1 MQIVRQHQE
10 SLEVQVEVEVT
21 VLFQV
26 EQEIHHPYHHHKE
39 IMVEQD
45 LLMEQVVVD
54 LGEEE
59 VEAELLLQE
68 QHQLQHQLLQHKYQD
83 QVEQVQQI

>member
-1 MQIVRQHQE
+1 ME
-10 SLEVQVEVEVT
+10 AEVI

-26 EQEIHHPYHHHKE
+26 EQEILHQYHRHKE

-45 LLMEQVVVD
+45 HLMVQVVED
-54 LGEEE
+54 LGVE
-59 VEAELLLQE
+59 VVVEELLLQE